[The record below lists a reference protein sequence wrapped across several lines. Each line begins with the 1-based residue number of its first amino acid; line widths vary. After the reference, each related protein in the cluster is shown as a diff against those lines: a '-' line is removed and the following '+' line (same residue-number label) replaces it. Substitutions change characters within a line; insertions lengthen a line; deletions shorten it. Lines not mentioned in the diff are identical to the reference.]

1 MTQIASGNSSWSL
14 GGARTRKRLASEHAK
29 ACPAVCATDG
39 RHGVLCGVVKNRV
52 ATRLRRR
59 PAVFRVTPTRVKVPP
74 CCYSWRPPFF
84 TVVALQASASKASAG
99 ATIRPTNRG
108 AHWDAWFAKLV
119 RAHSASTVID
129 NVRSPARKSTIGR
142 PISELTTET
151 AAVAAWEG
159 SVGAR

>member
-1 MTQIASGNSSWSL
+1 
-14 GGARTRKRLASEHAK
+14 
-29 ACPAVCATDG
+29 
-39 RHGVLCGVVKNRV
+39 
-52 ATRLRRR
+52 
-59 PAVFRVTPTRVKVPP
+59 
-74 CCYSWRPPFF
+74 
-84 TVVALQASASKASAG
+84 VVALQASASTASAG